1 MIVQNPTIVHE
12 RGMEP
17 ESELEPF
24 IIKYNENRPYS
35 LLQTT
40 KRWTIAVQSF
50 SAPVR
55 YVSRDDHRPIGRMKR
70 DADILMAGEKQA
82 DTLVRAL
89 REMKGPPTAAYP
101 AGQPLGLD
109 AYVLHMRHA
118 SIVTVGQFDSPN
130 DPELQEK
137 IRALSNLRFNLSKD
151 QAGFQMTGASE
162 KLFAEKLQPIPIPKH

>member
-1 MIVQNPTIVHE
+1 MPFLGFDDRSIKFQTFHYRDQVAVLVGGFRTEDEAVKALAKVKKWNPPADERLMDVASINSRSAGLDKKFIHPYATAMIVQNPTIVHE

-24 IIKYNENRPYS
+24 VIKYNENRPYS

-55 YVSRDDHRPIGRMKR
+55 YVSKESSRMVGRNKE

-82 DTLVRAL
+82 DMLARGCG
-89 REMKGPPTAAYP
+89 R
-101 AGQPLGLD
+101 
-109 AYVLHMRHA
+109 
-118 SIVTVGQFDSPN
+118 
-130 DPELQEK
+130 
-137 IRALSNLRFNLSKD
+137 
-151 QAGFQMTGASE
+151 
-162 KLFAEKLQPIPIPKH
+162 